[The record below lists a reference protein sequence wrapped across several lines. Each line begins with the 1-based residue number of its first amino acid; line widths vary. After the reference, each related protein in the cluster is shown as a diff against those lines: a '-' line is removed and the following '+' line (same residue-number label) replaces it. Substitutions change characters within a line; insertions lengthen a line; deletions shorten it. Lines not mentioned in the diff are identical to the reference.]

1 MGLKGLE
8 LGEMNVRTLVLIACL
23 VAVLGVAPVSASAG
37 STGGESH
44 NTNAS
49 THHRHRAQPAAHHG
63 SRKAPSHVRCAS
75 SGKHKVY
82 AAAKGKRASAR
93 AATAK
98 RRKSHAV
105 GRTHTR
111 NGAAATHKYPRHAK
125 PTHKRL
131 ARHSG
136 HKRQHHAAARAG
148 KPGMVTAK
156 AVPAEGR
163 ARLDEGVWH
172 QPVPPFALLRLEQG
186 SGAKHHFLGAPRLSA
201 RSVLVVDREQD
212 RVLFEKNST
221 ERLPIASITKLMT
234 AMVVLDAHQPPNQ
247 LVTVTEADVDR
258 LKHSRSRLPVGTR
271 LTREELLH
279 LALLA
284 SENRAASALSR
295 NYPGGERTFVE
306 AMNRKARFLGMLS
319 THFDDPTGLT
329 PTNTSTA
336 RDLARL
342 VRAAYTYTTIRAI
355 TSSPQYVLEQQGR
368 LDGVRFRN
376 TNRLVRSGAW
386 EIGLSKTGYIEEAGR
401 CLVMEA
407 EIGGRPTLIIL
418 LHGEGRG
425 SHFAD
430 AIRLRQWI
438 ERREMLSSNS

>member
-1 MGLKGLE
+1 
-8 LGEMNVRTLVLIACL
+8 MNVRTLALIACL
-23 VAVLGVAPVSASAG
+23 VAALGVLPASASAG

-44 NTNAS
+44 STKAS
-49 THHRHRAQPAAHHG
+49 THHRHRAQATAHHG
-63 SRKAPSHVRCAS
+63 SRKAPSHVGQVS
-75 SGKHKVY
+75 SGKHKVHS
-82 AAAKGKRASAR
+82 ASKGKRASAW
-93 AATAK
+93 TETPK
-98 RRKSHAV
+98 RRKTHAA
-105 GRTHTR
+105 GRTQKRHGTALTEPCF
-111 NGAAATHKYPRHAK
+111 GHAK
-125 PTHKRL
+125 PTHRRL
-131 ARHSG
+131 AKRNGRQRH
-136 HKRQHHAAARAG
+136 HHVVARTG
-148 KPGMVTAK
+148 KARMVTAK
-156 AVPAEGR
+156 AVPAKGS

-186 SGAKHHFLGAPRLSA
+186 SGAKHHFLRVPRLSA

-221 ERLPIASITKLMT
+221 EQLPIASITKLMT
-234 AMVVLDAHQPPNQ
+234 AMVVLDAHQLPNQ
-247 LVTVTEADVDR
+247 LLTVTEADVDR

-295 NYPGGERTFVE
+295 NYAGGRRAFVE

-342 VRAAYTYTTIRAI
+342 VRAAYTYPTIRAI
-355 TSSPQYVLEQQGR
+355 TSSPEYVVEQHGR

-407 EIGGRPTLIIL
+407 EVGGRPTLIIL

-430 AIRLRQWI
+430 AVRLRQWI

>member
-1 MGLKGLE
+1 
-8 LGEMNVRTLVLIACL
+8 MNVRTPVLIACL
-23 VAVLGVAPVSASAG
+23 VAALGVAPVSVSAG
-37 STGGESH
+37 STGEESH
-44 NTNAS
+44 S
-49 THHRHRAQPAAHHG
+49 TKTSPHHRHRAQAAAHHG
-63 SRKAPSHVRCAS
+63 SRKAPSHARHAS
-75 SGKHKVY
+75 SGKHE
-82 AAAKGKRASAR
+82 ARSLSRGKRASAR
-93 AATAK
+93 TQTAK
-98 RRKSHAV
+98 RRKSHAA
-105 GRTHTR
+105 GRTHKRHGT
-111 NGAAATHKYPRHAK
+111 AATKPCFGHAK

-131 ARHSG
+131 AKRNRHQRDR
-136 HKRQHHAAARAG
+136 HVVVRAG
-148 KPGMVTAK
+148 KARMVTAK
-156 AVPAEGR
+156 AVPAKGS

-172 QPVPPFALLRLEQG
+172 HPVPPFALLRLEQG
-186 SGAKHHFLGAPRLSA
+186 SGAKHHFVRVPRLSA

-212 RVLFEKNST
+212 QVLFEKNST

-247 LVTVTEADVDR
+247 LLTVTEADVDR

-271 LTREELLH
+271 LMREELLH

-295 NYPGGERTFVE
+295 NYPGGERAFVD

-336 RDLARL
+336 RDLARM
-342 VRAAYTYTTIRAI
+342 VRAAYTYPTIRAI
-355 TSSPQYVLEQQGR
+355 TSSPEYVVEQHGR

-401 CLVMEA
+401 CLAMEA

-430 AIRLRQWI
+430 AVRLRQWI
-438 ERREMLSSNS
+438 ERREMLSSSN